1 MFKKYIVCSS
11 QCRRGKISVGENSTE
26 QKVFTPGLNKNI
38 LLTSSTS
45 NSVMKQFA
53 KQGVPITYMRHFK
66 KLAKKYKMPYELEQI
81 PNPGDGEIYE
91 REHYNKYLVI
101 AVLIT
106 IILVLFALS
115 ITEYVNL
122 IFSPNLEKLS
132 SEAPKPMT

>member
-53 KQGVPITYMRHFK
+53 KQGVPITYMRHSKHHIFD
-66 KLAKKYKMPYELEQI
+66 E
-81 PNPGDGEIYE
+81 
-91 REHYNKYLVI
+91 
-101 AVLIT
+101 
-106 IILVLFALS
+106 
-115 ITEYVNL
+115 NL
-122 IFSPNLEKLS
+122 MTKLS
-132 SEAPKPMT
+132 SAVWKHNT